1 MPNLCAIHLWLLR
14 AAKMGTLSGA
24 KITSSAASA
33 THLLTA
39 DTLGQSS
46 PSHLRKLRVCV
57 RITSGAK
64 LKSPLIYNLPQKD
77 SQDLWGSV
85 GLILQIAFQK
95 SWSHRWSYFILK
107 LFPVGRNNTKSPVIF
122 IYIFFLTFLDFS
134 RYVDL
139 QLTWSLPQFS
149 IFMLGWHLNRCCS
162 TLNCFRRC
170 VKITIGRPVQSAI
183 LPYSLQRCLHSHL
196 NHFQHWRRNEC
207 GVKCVFE
214 MILHGYSF

>member
-122 IYIFFLTFLDFS
+122 IYIFYYFPGLQQVCWSATDMKSATVFYIYARLTFKSVLLHAEL
-134 RYVDL
+134 L
-139 QLTWSLPQFS
+139 QALCQNNNWAACTKRHFT
-149 IFMLGWHLNRCCS
+149 IFPPAVFTFTFKPLS
-162 TLNCFRRC
+162 TLKTEWVRGKMCFWNDS
-170 VKITIGRPVQSAI
+170 PW
-183 LPYSLQRCLHSHL
+183 L
-196 NHFQHWRRNEC
+196 
-207 GVKCVFE
+207 
-214 MILHGYSF
+214 